1 MSTPAHEIA
10 YARPITDII
19 RDLSKIIPTERLK
32 TKTMGGREITFI
44 PWYHATSLLD
54 YYAPGWE
61 YHIKLEHMAGKV
73 VAIATI
79 TIFAK
84 EGTVVREATG
94 YEDDDKEGYGD
105 PFSNAESMALRRA
118 AAKFGLG
125 RYLYNKK

>member
-1 MSTPAHEIA
+1 MSATEQQPN
-10 YARPITDII
+10 YARPIGEIV
-19 RDLSKIIPTERLK
+19 RDLSKEIPSSRLK
-32 TKTMGGREITFI
+32 DKTVAGKKITFI

-61 YHIKLEHMAGKV
+61 YTISLQHIAEKV
-73 VAIATI
+73 VAIASI
-79 TIFAK
+79 SIHAK
-84 EGTVVREATG
+84 EGTITREATG

-125 RYLYNKK
+125 RYLYNR